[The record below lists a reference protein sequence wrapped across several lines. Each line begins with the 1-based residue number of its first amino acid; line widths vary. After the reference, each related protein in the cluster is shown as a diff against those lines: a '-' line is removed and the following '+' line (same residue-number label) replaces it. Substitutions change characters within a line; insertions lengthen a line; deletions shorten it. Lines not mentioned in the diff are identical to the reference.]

1 MSMNDWSGHVRLHQ
15 FHSCITH
22 WSCPYITQIANIKSW
37 WIKVQWTLTCFF
49 ECIISLLLL
58 VKVWNNQSPTYSDFS
73 ETSISLQISQ
83 AGRICCCC
91 LSEYTLPFSYCSH
104 SRFIS
109 FSRLSLLLFVIC
121 QNLLNALFIC
131 LIFPKASQTMLL

>member
-83 AGRICCCC
+83 AGCICCCC

>member
-1 MSMNDWSGHVRLHQ
+1 MNDWSGHVRLRQ

-83 AGRICCCC
+83 AGCICCCC